1 MIQMIVLSEDVRDYY
16 KLIQN
21 ALHVLQYRDNYCY
34 FYGAKGQRLTD
45 EVMDALIGAEPA
57 YFRQYD
63 ALTLNAIKN
72 YSRGK
77 IGLDCSGFITYISGV
92 QGYSVSLIESCPV
105 KTTPD
110 LGVEGSL
117 LFTTKGGV
125 GRHVGIDIGYGFF
138 LHFPKEM
145 RTCELG
151 RIKDYV
157 WEVSGQLKGIDYKGA
172 KS

>member
-1 MIQMIVLSEDVRDYY
+1 MAALNKPSTYY
-16 KLIQN
+16 ELIQN
-21 ALHVLQYRDNYCY
+21 ALSVLQYKDRYCY
-34 FYGAKGQRLTD
+34 FYGAKGQVLTD
-45 EVMDALIGAEPA
+45 AVMDALIGAELA
-57 YFRQYD
+57 YFSQYTKEQI
-63 ALTLNAIKN
+63 AAIKN

-77 IGLDCSGFITYISGV
+77 IGLDCSGFITYISGLS
-92 QGYSVSLIESCPV
+92 GYSVSLYERCPV
-105 KTTPD
+105 KTTPSA
-110 LGVEGSL
+110 GVEGSL

-125 GRHVGIDIGYGFF
+125 GRHVGLDIGYGFF

-157 WEVSGQLKGIDYKGA
+157 WEKSGQLEGINYKGA